1 MLLFTGKPVNHH
13 TQGEYGMNF
22 IQIKYFVTAARC
34 LNFTKA
40 AEQLYITQPALSR
53 QILTM
58 EKELNL
64 QLFIRT
70 GRNVRLTPAGRIL
83 LEKFQVIYEDYQ
95 EAVFEA
101 RQSFKGLSGT
111 VNIGILDGA
120 RVGDLFPA
128 ALRHF
133 AANYPNVEITLR
145 NYSFN
150 GLIRRL
156 YDNELDL
163 IITLKF
169 DVAYREN
176 LCYRVIEQT
185 RDHVVVHK
193 NHPLAGRDF
202 VTLGDFGNDVF
213 MMVSEEDS
221 EMSPRL
227 IKEALS
233 KAGGHPNI
241 RYASSIQE
249 EMLWVEAGVGV
260 CILDSRNIMR
270 ENPSV
275 RFLDTDII
283 SDPSLSLAWH
293 KDNANP
299 LRGIFTEI
307 FMADK

>member
-1 MLLFTGKPVNHH
+1 
-13 TQGEYGMNF
+13 MNF

-40 AEQLYITQPALSR
+40 AELLYITQPALSR
-53 QILTM
+53 QILSM

-70 GRNVRLTPAGRIL
+70 GRTVRLTPAGRIL
-83 LEKFQVIYEDYQ
+83 LDKFQSIYEDYQ

-101 RQSFKGLSGT
+101 KQSFKGLSGT
-111 VNIGILDGA
+111 LNIGILDGA
-120 RVGDLFPA
+120 RVGDLFPGT
-128 ALRHF
+128 LRHF

-176 LCYRVIEQT
+176 ICFKVIEKT
-185 RDHVVVHK
+185 RDHIVVHK
-193 NHPLAGRDF
+193 NHPMAGRDF
-202 VTLGDFGNDVF
+202 VTLGDFESDVF
-213 MMVSEEDS
+213 MMVSQEDS

-227 IKEALS
+227 IKEALA
-233 KAGGHPNI
+233 KEGVHPMI

-270 ENPSV
+270 DNPSV
-275 RFLDTDII
+275 KFLDTDII

-293 KDNANP
+293 KDNDNP
-299 LRGIFTEI
+299 LRGIFTEV
-307 FMADK
+307 FMKDKNKTKTQ

>member
-1 MLLFTGKPVNHH
+1 
-13 TQGEYGMNF
+13 MNF

-34 LNFTKA
+34 QNFTKA
-40 AEQLYITQPALSR
+40 ADQLYITQPALSR
-53 QILTM
+53 QILSM

-83 LEKFQVIYEDYQ
+83 LEKFQVIYDAYQ
-95 EAVFEA
+95 EAVFQA
-101 RQSFKGLSGT
+101 KQSFKGLSGT
-111 VNIGILDGA
+111 INIGILDGA
-120 RVGDLFPA
+120 GVGDLFPET
-128 ALRHF
+128 LRHF
-133 AANYPNVEITLR
+133 AAHYPNVEIALR

-150 GLIRRL
+150 GLIQRL

-176 LCYRVIEQT
+176 ICYRVIEKT

-193 NHPLAGRDF
+193 NHPMAEKNF
-202 VTLGDFGNDVF
+202 VTLEDFEKDVF
-213 MMVSEEDS
+213 IMVSEEDS

-227 IKEALS
+227 IKEALY
-233 KAGGHPNI
+233 KAGVHPNI

-260 CILDSRNIMR
+260 CILDSRNILR
-270 ENPSV
+270 NNPSV
-275 RFLDTDII
+275 RFLNTDFI

-293 KDNANP
+293 RDNDNP

-307 FMADK
+307 FFADKKNSKQFSYAELLPAKIH